1 MLSADQDL
9 PALVQA
15 AATAFGQATGIPA
28 HARKAPAGSGAD
40 AALEFH
46 VGARRFKRPAH
57 VKQTIDRYGT
67 IAAFR
72 AHASPS
78 NDERLLLVTSY
89 LSPNMI
95 NACRDMQVDALDL
108 AGNASLLL
116 GDNVILVSGR
126 PRLDS
131 APMQRSSWTRST
143 LRVALALLT
152 DPSLLGKTYRDIAK
166 VAGVSHGTVQ
176 TAIHGMRER
185 RDLVERR
192 GQPGLQFT
200 NKDRMIDEW
209 ATLYPSLLRGSLELG
224 RFRTDMADWWRDVP
238 EMPDRCRFGGEPA
251 AAMLTGYLKPATF
264 TLYCANEVPR
274 EWIAKA
280 RLRPDRDGNIEFLKS
295 PIRFTAAAEYPQHVA
310 PPLLVYADLV
320 ASGDS
325 RNLETARLL
334 REQYL
339 SA

>member
-1 MLSADQDL
+1 MPSADHDL
-9 PALVQA
+9 PSLVQA
-15 AATAFGQATGIPA
+15 AATAFGQATGIPV

-40 AALEFH
+40 ASLEFH

-57 VKQTIDRYGT
+57 VKQKIDRYGT
-67 IAAFR
+67 VAAFR
-72 AHASPS
+72 AHSAPG

-95 NACRDMQVDALDL
+95 NACREMQVDALDL
-108 AGNASLLL
+108 AGNASLML
-116 GDNVILVSGR
+116 GDNIILVSGR

-131 APMQRSSWTRST
+131 TPAQRSSWTRST

-152 DPSLLGKTYRDIAK
+152 DPSLLVKTYRDIAQ

-176 TAIHGMRER
+176 NAIHAMQER
-185 RDLVERR
+185 RDVIERH
-192 GQPGLQFT
+192 GEPGLQFT
-200 NKDRMIDEW
+200 DKDRMIDDW
-209 ATLYPSLLRGSLELG
+209 TTLYPSLLRGSLELR
-224 RFRTDMADWWRDVP
+224 RFRTDMTDWWRYVP

-251 AAMLTGYLKPATF
+251 AAIVTQYLKPAFF
-264 TLYCANEVPR
+264 TVYCMDEVPR

-280 RLRPDRDGNIEFLKS
+280 RLRPDSSGNVEFLKS
-295 PIRFTAAAEYPQHVA
+295 PITFAALRDCPPNVV

-325 RNLETARLL
+325 RNLETSRLL